1 MKKVKLKLIKNTGEF
16 ISEHEVILK
25 IPSLI

>member
-1 MKKVKLKLIKNTGEF
+1 VKLKLIKNTGEF